1 MKKTVL
7 ITGAS
12 SGFGYEFVKLF
23 AKEDYNLILTARNI
37 ERLEEI
43 KDEFDSLN
51 ITLIKKDLSKPH
63 SAKELYD
70 EIKEKGLNIDIL
82 INNAGFG
89 LVGRFDKLDA
99 DKQLEM
105 VELNVITLT
114 ELTHYVLQEMK
125 LRREG
130 KILNVAST
138 AAFQPGPLMAVYY
151 ASKAYVLSFS
161 EALAEELRGTG
172 ITVTALCPGPSKTNF
187 AKAANVEKTKMFA
200 KVMNADVVAR
210 LGYKALMKGQRVVVT
225 GTVNKLGTY
234 AVKFLPRSLVVK
246 ITKALTVESH

>member
-23 AKEDYNLILTARNI
+23 AKGNYNLILTARNI

-43 KDEFDSLN
+43 QNEFNSLN
-51 ITLIKKDLSKPH
+51 IALIKKDLSMPH
-63 SAKELYD
+63 SAKELFD
-70 EIKEKGLNIDIL
+70 EIKEKGFNIDVL

-89 LVGRFDKLDA
+89 LVGRFDRLDV
-99 DKQLEM
+99 DRQVDM
-105 VELNVITLT
+105 IELNVSALT
-114 ELTHYVLQEMK
+114 ELTHYILQEMK
-125 LRREG
+125 QRGNG

-138 AAFQPGPLMAVYY
+138 AAFRPGPLMAVYY
-151 ASKAYVLSFS
+151 ASKAYLLSFS
-161 EALAEELRGTG
+161 EAIAEELRGTG

-200 KVMNADVVAR
+200 KVMDADVVAK
-210 LGYKALMKGQRVVVT
+210 LGFKALMKGKRVVVT
-225 GTVNKLGTY
+225 GNVNKLGTY
-234 AVKFLPRSLVVK
+234 AVKFLPKRLVVK
-246 ITKALTVESH
+246 ITKALTV